1 MRDREN
7 RRARTQTPP
16 RALQHITP
24 PLCHSHLAHTLGRGR
39 TMPEAIMKTVRSMM
53 LDCDQMYMYARMR
66 RSSSVKTR
74 KGAEAGE
81 RKGGSDSQRPVERHP
96 SKAL

>member
-1 MRDREN
+1 
-7 RRARTQTPP
+7 
-16 RALQHITP
+16 
-24 PLCHSHLAHTLGRGR
+24 
-39 TMPEAIMKTVRSMM
+39 MKTVRSMM